1 MVPRG
6 THIQRSGPAGFTL
19 RAILVP
25 PDHIVRVS
33 RHETPGRASLK
44 PTAAP
49 IVYSFTDIYRSDSLR
64 ITLRN
69 IASLEP
75 DGVWDLT
82 LHRMV

>member
-1 MVPRG
+1 MVLRG

-49 IVYSFTDIYRSDSLR
+49 IVYSFTDTYRSDPLR
-64 ITLRN
+64 ITLRD

-75 DGVWDLT
+75 DSVWELT
-82 LHRMV
+82 RRRMV